1 MAPVMRYLVPL
12 LLALPLLAA
21 CSGSDPSVVTVLTAD
36 SSAGGRAV
44 DADAFRAKIDEV
56 CEGCKVEVHDAGGD
70 VAKQRAQFE
79 AALDAGVGAVV
90 LEPVDPETAEELV
103 VLAEDV
109 PVVAAGQLVPGADW
123 FVGLEEPVGDEVAD
137 DDLAAARALVAG
149 KSKEFVHVPSA
160 AIASDAATVVVHAM
174 TRTPLEGSVDFEGVP
189 SWLHEPQKVTRA
201 NLTTVLVGPGLVDL
215 ADVCEGQ
222 EKSCEKLGLL

>member
-12 LLALPLLAA
+12 LLALPLLVG
-21 CSGSDPSVVTVLTAD
+21 CSGADPSVVAVLTAD

-44 DADAFRAKIDEV
+44 DVDAFREQVEV
-56 CEGCKVEVHDAGGD
+56 GCEGCKVQVHDAGGD
-70 VAKQRAQFE
+70 AAEQRRQFE

-90 LEPVDPETAEELV
+90 LEPVDPEAAEELV
-103 VLAEDV
+103 VLAEGV

-123 FVGLEEPVGDEVAD
+123 FVGLEAPVADDVAD

-149 KSKEFVHVPSA
+149 RSKNFVHVPSA

-189 SWLHEPQKVTRA
+189 SWLHEPQTVTRA

-215 ADVCEGQ
+215 AEVCEGQ
-222 EKSCEKLGLL
+222 EKACEKLGLL